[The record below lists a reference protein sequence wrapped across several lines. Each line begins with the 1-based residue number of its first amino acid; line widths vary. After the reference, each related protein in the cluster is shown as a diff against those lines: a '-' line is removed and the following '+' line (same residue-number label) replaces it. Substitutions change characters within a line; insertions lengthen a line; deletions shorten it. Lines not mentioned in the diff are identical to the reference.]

1 MQDYIQDEQE
11 RRVLVEWA
19 QLLRARQEA
28 AQAIEF
34 ANVRTSLAV
43 TIPQNKPE
51 QYLSMPEYPSSI
63 CQCGK

>member
-28 AQAIEF
+28 AQAIEV
-34 ANVRTSLAV
+34 ANVRTGLAV
-43 TIPQNKPE
+43 TIFTKSARAIPVHA
-51 QYLSMPEYPSSI
+51 
-63 CQCGK
+63 